1 MTYVLR
7 DGFTMSEIKTKD
19 FGEIKVYME
28 DRAKTWELVSN
39 ISGITRMMALNSK
52 YQMLALLD
60 EIEDKIENG
69 GIVQAGKYQ
78 VMFVN
83 QLEIID
89 D

>member
-1 MTYVLR
+1 MTYVLQ
-7 DGFTMSEIKTKD
+7 DGFTLNEIRTKD

-39 ISGITRMMALNSK
+39 INGITRMMALNSK

-60 EIEDKIENG
+60 EIEDDLENG
-69 GIVQAGKYQ
+69 STLQAGKYQ

>member
-1 MTYVLR
+1 MTYVLQ
-7 DGFTMSEIKTKD
+7 DGFTLNEIKTKD

-69 GIVQAGKYQ
+69 GTVQAGKYQ

>member
-7 DGFTMSEIKTKD
+7 DGFTMNEIKTND
-19 FGEIKVYME
+19 FGEIKAYME

-60 EIEDKIENG
+60 EIEDDLENG
-69 GIVQAGKYQ
+69 NTVQAGKYKL
-78 VMFVN
+78 MFVN

>member
-1 MTYVLR
+1 MTYVLQ
-7 DGFTMSEIKTKD
+7 DGFTMNEIKTKD
-19 FGEIKVYME
+19 FGEIKAYME
-28 DRAKTWELVSN
+28 DRVKTWELVDN

-60 EIEDKIENG
+60 EIEDEIENG
-69 GIVQAGKYQ
+69 NTVQAGKYK

>member
-1 MTYVLR
+1 MTYVLQ

-19 FGEIKVYME
+19 FGEIRAYME

-52 YQMLALLD
+52 YQMLTLLD
-60 EIEDKIENG
+60 EIEDEIENG
-69 GIVQAGKYQ
+69 STLQAGKYKL
-78 VMFVN
+78 MFVN

>member
-1 MTYVLR
+1 MTYVLQ
-7 DGFTMSEIKTKD
+7 DGFTMNEIRTKD
-19 FGEIKVYME
+19 FGEIKAYME

-60 EIEDKIENG
+60 EIEDELENG
-69 GIVQAGKYQ
+69 GTVQAGKYKL
-78 VMFVN
+78 MFVN

>member
-1 MTYVLR
+1 MTYVLT
-7 DGFTMSEIKTKD
+7 DGFTMNEIKTKD
-19 FGEIKVYME
+19 FGEIKAYME

-60 EIEDKIENG
+60 EIEDEIEDG
-69 GIVQAGKYQ
+69 GSLQAGKYKL
-78 VMFVN
+78 MFVN

>member
-1 MTYVLR
+1 MTYVLQ
-7 DGFTMSEIKTKD
+7 DGFTMNEIKTKD
-19 FGEIKVYME
+19 FGEIKAYME

-52 YQMLALLD
+52 YQMFALLD
-60 EIEDKIENG
+60 GIENELENG
-69 GIVQAGKYQ
+69 NTLQAGKYKL
-78 VMFVN
+78 MFVN

>member
-1 MTYVLR
+1 MTYVLQ
-7 DGFTMSEIKTKD
+7 DGFTMNEIRTKD
-19 FGEIKVYME
+19 FGEIKTYME

-60 EIEDKIENG
+60 EIEDEIENG
-69 GIVQAGKYQ
+69 GTVQAGKYK

>member
-1 MTYVLR
+1 MTYVLQ
-7 DGFTMSEIKTKD
+7 DGFTLNEIRTKD
-19 FGEIKVYME
+19 FGEIKAYME

-60 EIEDKIENG
+60 EIEDDLENG
-69 GIVQAGKYQ
+69 NTLQAGKYQ

-83 QLEIID
+83 QLEIIND
-89 D
+89 

>member
-1 MTYVLR
+1 MTYVLQ

-19 FGEIKVYME
+19 FGEIRAYME

-52 YQMLALLD
+52 YQMLTLLD
-60 EIEDKIENG
+60 EIEDEIENG
-69 GIVQAGKYQ
+69 STVQAGKYKL
-78 VMFVN
+78 MFVN

>member
-1 MTYVLR
+1 MTYVLQ
-7 DGFTMSEIKTKD
+7 DGFTLNEIRTKD
-19 FGEIKVYME
+19 FGEIKAYME

-60 EIEDKIENG
+60 EIEDEIENG
-69 GIVQAGKYQ
+69 GTLQAGKYKL
-78 VMFVN
+78 MFVN

>member
-19 FGEIKVYME
+19 FGEIKAYME

-60 EIEDKIENG
+60 EIEDDLENG
-69 GIVQAGKYQ
+69 NTLQAGKYK

>member
-1 MTYVLR
+1 MAYVLR
-7 DGFTMSEIKTKD
+7 DGFTMNEIKTRD
-19 FGEIKVYME
+19 FGEIKAYME

-60 EIEDKIENG
+60 EIEDGLENG
-69 GIVQAGKYQ
+69 GTVQAGKYK

>member
-1 MTYVLR
+1 MTYVFQ
-7 DGFTMSEIKTKD
+7 DGFTMNEIKTND
-19 FGEIKVYME
+19 FGEIKAYME

-60 EIEDKIENG
+60 EIEDEIENG
-69 GIVQAGKYQ
+69 GTLQAGEYQ

-83 QLEIID
+83 QLEVID

>member
-7 DGFTMSEIKTKD
+7 DGFTMNEIKTND
-19 FGEIKVYME
+19 FGEIKAYME
-28 DRAKTWELVSN
+28 DRAKTWELVGN

-60 EIEDKIENG
+60 EIEDELENG
-69 GIVQAGKYQ
+69 GIVQAGDYQ

>member
-1 MTYVLR
+1 MTYVLL

-19 FGEIKVYME
+19 FGEIKAYME

-39 ISGITRMMALNSK
+39 ISGITRMMVLNSK

-60 EIEDKIENG
+60 EIEDRLENG
-69 GIVQAGKYQ
+69 NTLQAGKYKL
-78 VMFVN
+78 MFVN

>member
-7 DGFTMSEIKTKD
+7 DGFTMNEIKTRD
-19 FGEIKVYME
+19 FGEIRAYME

-60 EIEDKIENG
+60 EIEDRIENG
-69 GIVQAGKYQ
+69 GTVQAGKYK

>member
-7 DGFTMSEIKTKD
+7 DGFTMNEIKTND
-19 FGEIKVYME
+19 FGEIKAYME

-52 YQMLALLD
+52 YQMLTLLD
-60 EIEDKIENG
+60 EIEDEIENG
-69 GIVQAGKYQ
+69 STVQAGKYKL
-78 VMFVN
+78 MFVN

>member
-1 MTYVLR
+1 MTYVLQ
-7 DGFTMSEIKTKD
+7 DGFTMNEIKTKD

-60 EIEDKIENG
+60 EIEDELENG
-69 GIVQAGKYQ
+69 GTLQAGEYQ

>member
-1 MTYVLR
+1 MTYVLL
-7 DGFTMSEIKTKD
+7 DGFTMNEIRTKD
-19 FGEIKVYME
+19 FGEIRAYME

-52 YQMLALLD
+52 YQMLTLLD
-60 EIEDKIENG
+60 EIEDELKNG
-69 GIVQAGKYQ
+69 GTLKAGEYQ

>member
-7 DGFTMSEIKTKD
+7 VGFILMEIKTKD
-19 FGEIKVYME
+19 FGEIKAYKE
-28 DRAKTWELVSN
+28 DRAKTWELVIN

-60 EIEDKIENG
+60 EIEDEIENG
-69 GIVQAGKYQ
+69 NTLQAGKYK

>member
-1 MTYVLR
+1 MTYVLQ
-7 DGFTMSEIKTKD
+7 DGFTLNEIRTKD
-19 FGEIKVYME
+19 FGEIKAYME
-28 DRAKTWELVSN
+28 HRAKTWELVSN
-39 ISGITRMMALNSK
+39 INGITRMMALNSK

-60 EIEDKIENG
+60 EIEDELENG
-69 GIVQAGKYQ
+69 NTLQAGEYQ

>member
-7 DGFTMSEIKTKD
+7 DGFTMNEIKTKD
-19 FGEIKVYME
+19 FGEIKAYME

-60 EIEDKIENG
+60 EIEDEIENG
-69 GIVQAGKYQ
+69 GSLQAGKYKL
-78 VMFVN
+78 MFVN
-83 QLEIID
+83 QLEIIND
-89 D
+89 

>member
-1 MTYVLR
+1 MTYVLQ
-7 DGFTMSEIKTKD
+7 DGFTMNEIKTKD
-19 FGEIKVYME
+19 FGEIKAYME

-52 YQMLALLD
+52 YQMFALLD
-60 EIEDKIENG
+60 GIENELENG
-69 GIVQAGKYQ
+69 NTLQAGKYK

>member
-1 MTYVLR
+1 MTYSLL
-7 DGFTMSEIKTKD
+7 DGFTMREIKTKD
-19 FGEIKVYME
+19 FGEIKAYME

-60 EIEDKIENG
+60 EIEDDLENG
-69 GIVQAGKYQ
+69 NTLQAGKYKL
-78 VMFVN
+78 MFVN

>member
-7 DGFTMSEIKTKD
+7 DGFTMSEIKTND
-19 FGEIKVYME
+19 FGEIKAYME
-28 DRAKTWELVSN
+28 HRAETWELVSN

-60 EIEDKIENG
+60 EIEDDLENG
-69 GIVQAGKYQ
+69 NTLQAGKYKL
-78 VMFVN
+78 MFVN